1 MINSKKNIKKLS
13 GWEFQK
19 QISKIPFDHNTILV
33 SVSEYGNVDLKQLRY
48 IYIYTLDEEKEKFI
62 DILRKGL
69 VHIKNDDLDSLYEME
84 IE

>member
-19 QISKIPFDHNTILV
+19 QISKISSDHNTILV